1 MSARMV
7 SRMRLIVSLPTRCLS
22 NIDSSGVHRL
32 LHGGLAFGDLRLCI
46 ERIAGRQ
53 LRRVPGRH
61 RWDLIPAR
69 GSDQVLGA
77 ERRGAVGGG

>member
-7 SRMRLIVSLPTRCLS
+7 SRMRLIVPLPTRCLS

-61 RWDLIPAR
+61 RWDLML
-69 GSDQVLGA
+69 Q
-77 ERRGAVGGG
+77 